1 MARLKAGMSMDDL
14 RARHPGFA
22 PASMGPG
29 FLRPYAMKAI
39 LEFDPGGG
47 QPQKVLVQQSTL

>member
-47 QPQKVLVQQSTL
+47 QPQKVLVQHSTL